1 MKLKTDRA
9 TKKTREKL
17 NERFEEGLERLLE
30 DVY

>member
-9 TKKTREKL
+9 IKKTREKL
-17 NERFEEGLERLLE
+17 KERFEEGLERLLE